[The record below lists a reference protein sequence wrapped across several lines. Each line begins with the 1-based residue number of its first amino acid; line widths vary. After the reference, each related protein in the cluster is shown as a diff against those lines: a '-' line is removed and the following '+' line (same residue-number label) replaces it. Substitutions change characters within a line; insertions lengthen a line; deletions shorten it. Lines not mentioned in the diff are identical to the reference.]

1 MNKTIL
7 LAGIGALAYYVYTK
21 LDEEQRNSIVSGIK
35 DQLNKAVERFTPTN
49 SRANFETRVD
59 NLSNG
64 RTDIEGNLSV

>member
-21 LDEEQRNSIVSGIK
+21 LDEEQRESIVTGIK

-49 SRANFETRVD
+49 SRAKFETRMD
-59 NLSNG
+59 RFSNG
-64 RTDIEGNLSV
+64 RSDIEENLSM

>member
-21 LDEEQRNSIVSGIK
+21 LDEEQRDSIVSGIK

-49 SRANFETRVD
+49 SRAKFETRMD

-64 RTDIEGNLSV
+64 RSDIEENLSM

>member
-21 LDEEQRNSIVSGIK
+21 LDEEQRDSIVSGIK

-49 SRANFETRVD
+49 SRANFETRMD

-64 RTDIEGNLSV
+64 RTDIEENLSM